1 MLLCLTCTATYGYIK
16 VPLQDTLLKQDSVV
30 SKLIQPALD
39 PDSLKQD
46 TTIKTKYTTIPD
58 SISGDTTEF
67 SVDTVKVVGGVF
79 PLVKEKYLEQKYFG
93 KDDTLKV
100 KKVKIE
106 RPFSALA
113 MQRSPI
119 FKKDTISFSKIAM
132 FSLFAPGFGQLYNKQ
147 YWKIPVLYAGVGGF
161 AAYGIV
167 ASHKYKDAKVLYDN
181 ALYGGSPQEEITSY
195 RSEMD
200 KYKTQKSIMIAGAA
214 ITYMYFLSDAIIN
227 YKGEVH
233 PTRKATMLSALFP
246 GAGQLY
252 NKKYWKLPIIYGGF
266 ATFGYIVNYNNTGY
280 KRFKLAYELLTDGND
295 ATKDEFDG
303 YYTAS
308 QLQNTRDS
316 YRRYRDLGL
325 ILTAG
330 FYILQI
336 IDAHVDA
343 YLARYDVSDNL
354 ALRVEPTYEEAPR
367 LSKRPTGGGIM
378 GVGMKL
384 RF

>member
-1 MLLCLTCTATYGYIK
+1 MLLCFSYTTAYCHIK
-16 VPLQDTLLKQDSVV
+16 TPLQDTIKQDSTL
-30 SKLIQPALD
+30 SKIIELD
-39 PDSLKQD
+39 TVRQDTAKHPILPDSVKNDSLK
-46 TTIKTKYTTIPD
+46 
-58 SISGDTTEF
+58 F
-67 SVDTVKVVGGVF
+67 SVDTVRVVGGVF
-79 PLVKEKYLEQKYFG
+79 PLIQEKYLERKYFG
-93 KDDTLKV
+93 KDDSLAV

-106 RPFSALA
+106 RPFSPLAL
-113 MQRSPI
+113 QRSPI
-119 FKKDTISFSKIAM
+119 FKKDTVSFSKLSMLSVI
-132 FSLFAPGFGQLYNKQ
+132 APGFGQLYNKQ

-161 AAYGIV
+161 AAYGVI
-167 ASHKYKDAKVLYDN
+167 ASNKYKDAKILYN
-181 ALYGGSPQEEITSY
+181 KALFEGMPQEQINSY
-195 RSEMD
+195 RAEMD

-214 ITYMYFLSDAIIN
+214 LTYMYFLSDAVIN

-233 PTRKATMLSALFP
+233 PTRKATLLAVMFP
-246 GAGQLY
+246 GAGQVY

-266 ATFGYIVNYNNTGY
+266 ATFAYVVNYNNTGY
-280 KRFKLAYELLTDGND
+280 QRFKLAYELLTDGND
-295 ATKDEFDG
+295 ATKDEFNG

-330 FYILQI
+330 FYLLQI

-354 ALRVEPTYEEAPR
+354 AIRVEPTYEEAPR

-378 GVGMKL
+378 GIGMKL
-384 RF
+384 KF